1 MPKKDI
7 EEDDIS
13 SGNGDLPPSGNYE
26 RNYASNEFSRYSAG
40 LVLQEHHLVRDPS
53 A

>member
-13 SGNGDLPPSGNYE
+13 SGNGELPPSGNYE

-40 LVLQEHHLVRDPS
+40 LVLQEHNLGRDS
-53 A
+53 SV